1 MKAGQ
6 HLHEF
11 LPEGVVAHPEDSLS
25 GMQASQTD
33 LNVSQQERK
42 ALRVS
47 YLVPINNCHANS
59 PDHEALDKAMELVA
73 ASCGEINLTTLAT

>member
-1 MKAGQ
+1 MKARR

-11 LPEGVVAHPEDSLS
+11 LPEDVVAHLEDSIS
-25 GMQASQTD
+25 GMRASQTD
-33 LNVSQQERK
+33 LNVSQQKK

-47 YLVPINNCHANS
+47 YLVPINDCHANS

-73 ASCGEINLTTLAT
+73 ARCREINLTTLDV